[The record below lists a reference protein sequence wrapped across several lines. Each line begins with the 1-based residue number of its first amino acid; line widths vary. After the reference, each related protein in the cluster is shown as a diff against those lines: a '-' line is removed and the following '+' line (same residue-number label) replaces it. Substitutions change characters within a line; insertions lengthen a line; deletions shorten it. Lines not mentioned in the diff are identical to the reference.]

1 MIPRLVL
8 SSLLLTMLYILLGI
22 SNQIEVLDCIVMRDL
37 PEGVFRK
44 AAIVTEIQKKLHH
57 REPMAEAADV
67 RPEKQTVL
75 EFRQKTRGIRMV
87 AIQNHIRVR

>member
-22 SNQIEVLDCIVMRDL
+22 SNQIEVFDCIVMCNL

-44 AAIVTEIQKKLHH
+44 AAIVTELQKKLHH

-67 RPEKQTVL
+67 RSEKQTVL

>member
-8 SSLLLTMLYILLGI
+8 SSLLLTMSYILLSI
-22 SNQIEVLDCIVMRDL
+22 LNQIKVFDCIVMRDL
-37 PEGVFRK
+37 PEGVIRK
-44 AAIVTEIQKKLHH
+44 AAVVTELQKKLHH

-75 EFRQKTRGIRMV
+75 EFRQKTGGIRMV